1 MKIKIDVISGFL
13 GAGKTT
19 LIKKLLEEKL
29 FGEKL
34 VIIENEFGEIGIDG
48 TLLKQ
53 SGIEIKELN
62 SGCICCTLV
71 GDFEKSIR
79 EVIEKFKPERIII
92 EPSGVGK
99 LSEVVKACET
109 PKLKEILQT
118 NMLIT
123 VVDVFKYEVYLSNF
137 GEFFENQIKNAKT
150 IVLSRTQKAP
160 QEKLESVVNS
170 LQKLNGKAN
179 IVTTPWE
186 SLKAE
191 QIISVAEEDVAL
203 SLKNQLVMAENI
215 VLRRNIHSENCN
227 CDNDENK
234 HAHHHQAGC
243 GCESHSLHNHNADEV
258 FEVWGV
264 ETPRKFDKN
273 ELRSMLKR
281 LNESM
286 TFGMVLRGKG
296 ILQTEKEGWIQF
308 DFIPDEIQMG
318 NAKVDYSGRVCIIG
332 KNLNKLELSRLF
344 HIVA

>member
-29 FGEKL
+29 FSGKL
-34 VIIENEFGEIGIDG
+34 AIIENEFGENGIDG
-48 TLLKQ
+48 TLLKK

-62 SGCICCTLV
+62 SGCICCTLI

-79 EVIEKFKPERIII
+79 EVVEKFKPERIII

-109 PKLKEILQT
+109 SKLKEILQI

-150 IVLSRTQKAP
+150 IVLSKTQKVSP
-160 QEKLESVVNS
+160 EKLGAVVNS
-170 LQKLNGKAN
+170 IGKLNRSAN

-186 SLKAE
+186 TLKAE
-191 QIISVAEEDVAL
+191 QIVSVAEQDAAV
-203 SLKNQLVMAENI
+203 SLENQLMAANKV
-215 VLRRNIHSENCN
+215 VLKQEIHSGSC
-227 CDNDENK
+227 K
-234 HAHHHQAGC
+234 C
-243 GCESHSLHNHNADEV
+243 GCQNHVHHPQSACACEEPQAHNHNADEV

-273 ELRSMLKR
+273 ELRTVLKR
-281 LNESM
+281 LDESM
-286 TFGMVLRGKG
+286 IFGMVLRGKG
-296 ILQTEKEGWIQF
+296 ILQTVTEDWVQF
-308 DFIPDEIQMG
+308 DFIPGEVQMSRVS
-318 NAKVDYSGRVCIIG
+318 ADYTGRLCIIG

-344 HIVA
+344 QIVA